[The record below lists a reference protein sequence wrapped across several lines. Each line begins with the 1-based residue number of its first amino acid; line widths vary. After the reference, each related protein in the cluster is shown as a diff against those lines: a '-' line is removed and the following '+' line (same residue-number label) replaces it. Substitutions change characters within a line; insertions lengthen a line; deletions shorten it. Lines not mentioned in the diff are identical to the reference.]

1 MDQNW
6 TQMIGPNRY
15 SKQRPS
21 NFREFDFLE
30 LFLNYDFQNFEKTDI
45 EYAELRQRYNQTLET
60 MNATVVEQVEND
72 AGGDGSN
79 MDEGKI

>member
-1 MDQNW
+1 MDKNW
-6 TQMIGPNRY
+6 TQIIDLNRY
-15 SKQRPS
+15 YNNEHQIFE
-21 NFREFDFLE
+21 NLNFLE